1 MFCDHCGKQIPDDA
15 ALCPYCGMSTG
26 ESRQPV
32 TYYDVEQ
39 QAHGNDASLNTSK
52 DDFSHFGGPLPSAP
66 PVPPVPPQAAYQNGY
81 RAVPLPPRPPYASS
95 VPPVA
100 PGYPVQQPGYGPQSM
115 NYAAYAPH
123 MPRVPQFIPV
133 VPAVPVVTSQAHMKR
148 DNAVL
153 LEVILSLFGLFGIG
167 WLAGGETTV
176 GIILLICSFVIYLPV
191 LFLGT
196 ILTFGVGMVCLGP
209 LAIVAIILNGV
220 FCNSI
225 LKRREIQFIVM
236 QQPPPMGHM
245 PPPMQRRVQ
254 Q

>member
-32 TYYDVEQ
+32 TYYDAEQ
-39 QAHGNDASLNTSK
+39 QAHGDDTSLNKSK

-66 PVPPVPPQAAYQNGY
+66 PVPPVPTHASYQNGY
-81 RAVPLPPRPPYASS
+81 RAVPLPPRPPYVPA
-95 VPPVA
+95 VPPV
-100 PGYPVQQPGYGPQSM
+100 PPVQQAGYGPQPM
-115 NYAAYAPH
+115 NYAGYAPY
-123 MPRVPQFIPV
+123 MPHAPQFIPV

-148 DNAVL
+148 ENAVL

-167 WLAGGETTV
+167 WLAGGETTI

-196 ILTFGVGMVCLGP
+196 ILTFGVGILCLGP

-225 LKRREIQFIVM
+225 LKRREVQLIYI
-236 QQPPPMGHM
+236 QQPPVVHM
-245 PPPMQRRVQ
+245 PPPVQRNVQ